1 MYVKE
6 PRKRWSVTDDHL
18 CLHQLSSQSLNI
30 NKILAF
36 IFLLNHKIMNF
47 LLTITEIMEA
57 ISIDLFLSKRID
69 VVNLFYIYFIKL
81 MKFVSF
87 H

>member
-1 MYVKE
+1 
-6 PRKRWSVTDDHL
+6 
-18 CLHQLSSQSLNI
+18 
-30 NKILAF
+30 
-36 IFLLNHKIMNF
+36 
-47 LLTITEIMEA
+47 MEA

-81 MKFVSF
+81 MKFVSI